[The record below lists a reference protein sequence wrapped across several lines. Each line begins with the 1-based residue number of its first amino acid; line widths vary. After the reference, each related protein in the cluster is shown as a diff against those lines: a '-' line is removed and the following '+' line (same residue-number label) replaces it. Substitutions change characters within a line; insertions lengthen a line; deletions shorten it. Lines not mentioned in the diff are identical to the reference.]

1 MSPSE
6 FTYWKLNA
14 RPVLGD
20 SGLGVLQI
28 ANARLMIDHR
38 VAGAGVDVDAS
49 GGDPTGMLETEALA
63 SMLHVR
69 GMRRDCVPATPH
81 MSAVQSRVSAAITA
95 YATCGILRRRRS
107 IAADSI
113 PFVVRAGRSDQH
125 SAAAFASTTETDMPN
140 SARNNPR
147 RCGSVALAALALAIA
162 GCQSTGLVVESVN
175 NYHDFPSG
183 SNLSNSIANGDGFI
197 RAMTPQGSDWHVIH
211 RFTDGTV
218 WDTDFIDGPTW
229 DARNFDQPG
238 TAISYYTGHGFV
250 TPYDEV
256 PEHLCSSSREC
267 TNPPPGASVPGVC
280 KAAGLPGR
288 APGDVSRCV
297 YYSDRILAVD
307 GDNDQFGHAVNYSA
321 GTVAWGESSNAGAW
335 RNVGTD
341 GGTNLVV
348 LDASFGVLA
357 TYWVRQTQQA
367 IAGIHMKEI
376 TPRSQDFSQWY
387 LDVVLKAE
395 LADYGPVKGC
405 MVIRPYG
412 YALWE
417 HKIGRAHV

>member
-1 MSPSE
+1 
-6 FTYWKLNA
+6 
-14 RPVLGD
+14 
-20 SGLGVLQI
+20 
-28 ANARLMIDHR
+28 
-38 VAGAGVDVDAS
+38 
-49 GGDPTGMLETEALA
+49 
-63 SMLHVR
+63 
-69 GMRRDCVPATPH
+69 
-81 MSAVQSRVSAAITA
+81 
-95 YATCGILRRRRS
+95 
-107 IAADSI
+107 
-113 PFVVRAGRSDQH
+113 
-125 SAAAFASTTETDMPN
+125 MPN
-140 SARNNPR
+140 SARNKPL

-229 DARNFDQPG
+229 DARNFDQSG
-238 TAISYYTGHGFV
+238 TAISYYTGHGFI

-256 PEHLCSSSREC
+256 PEHLCSSSRQC
-267 TNPPPGASVPGVC
+267 TNPPPGASLPGVC

-367 IAGIHMKEI
+367 MAGIHM
-376 TPRSQDFSQWY
+376 
-387 LDVVLKAE
+387 
-395 LADYGPVKGC
+395 LATIMPVTGDTANVSDRGGLFGASWAQNERGPVSIAWLTTMNSIPGSGINGGGC
-405 MVIRPYG
+405 NFVIAFDNTPQG
-412 YALWE
+412 AQGHIDEDW
-417 HKIGRAHV
+417 IGLRNDTRDAQGNGFYSARWLCNWPTTITDASLFELP